1 MFFDGWEAW
10 LTDRVSEGCHGQ
22 AGADPIYASPR
33 DVVVMLDAFKDPR
46 AERVLNAGQFKSF
59 NATLISRIHFYAET
73 LLFVDDKPLG
83 KLFLFDYQ
91 ARDEFSV
98 ADENHLRDFADTLA
112 GLIDDHWER
121 KKQSADSG
129 VHMQQHILEILRSVA
144 QSLNDDRA
152 GLATSWSAVKTPPAT
167 KATAKRS
174 SSGVSPQLQDLN
186 RRLHFF
192 QRKLVLFDHIYE
204 LAMGFEGV
212 QLGISET
219 ETQLQLLEETGK
231 TDEVFTYCLDRFLWQ
246 QSFAQLLTEHYA
258 EQSITVHFEHRFDPG
273 QYLVASDPAL
283 LQFCVA
289 VLVGHVYANVQKVH
303 SIKIVTTTTHAMTG
317 LRHLCI
323 QITCGLRMVTPPDDL
338 QAALDTIVQQYFCGR
353 CRIVTESCFQI
364 LVPFL
369 PDRREAAP
377 CGGGAMDAVP
387 TDRTSLGAASSPVS
401 RVPTPAESRTGSV
414 VDDAADSLEDSTP
427 ALVSVLLK
435 ETSYERKSLAHE
447 SDASLAADAALR
459 GPDAS
464 LAVVD
469 HNSSATSLSSAKST
483 STLKNV
489 ELPPLVLD
497 LHSETTDTSS
507 AGAASGEAP
516 TATAPTPLYASTA
529 ARRKSTGGAAK
540 KTQLK
545 PKPPHGT
552 SPTHIA
558 LHPPARRRSPS
569 PSLESNAP
577 SHPLH
582 SSAAAVAAL
591 QQGHHHAEE
600 SPTKAKL
607 LTPHPP
613 DLPHPSHGS
622 LRPHHHHHVP
632 HAQHK

>member
-10 LTDRVSEGCHGQ
+10 LTDRVSEACNGQ
-22 AGADPIYASPR
+22 AGADSIYVSPR
-33 DVVVMLDAFKDPR
+33 DVVVMLDAFKDPQ
-46 AERVLNAGQFKSF
+46 AERILNAGQFKSF
-59 NATLISRIHFYAET
+59 NATLISRIHFYAEA

-91 ARDEFSV
+91 PRDEFSV

-121 KKQSADSG
+121 KKQSAYSG

-152 GLATSWSAVKTPPAT
+152 GLATSWSAVKAPPAI

-174 SSGVSPQLQDLN
+174 SSGVSPQLQDLK

-204 LAMGFEGV
+204 LAMGFDGV

-231 TDEVFTYCLDRFLWQ
+231 TDEVFTYCLDRYHWQ

-258 EQSITVHFEHRFDPG
+258 EQSITVNFEHRFDPG
-273 QYLVASDPAL
+273 LYLVASDPAL

-377 CGGGAMDAVP
+377 CDGGAMDV
-387 TDRTSLGAASSPVS
+387 AASSPLS
-401 RVPTPAESRTGSV
+401 RAPTPVESRTGSV
-414 VDDAADSLEDSTP
+414 VDDATGSLEDSTP

-435 ETSYERKSLAHE
+435 ESSEERKSFAQE
-447 SDASLAADAALR
+447 SDASSGACLAADGALR
-459 GPDAS
+459 GPDPS
-464 LAVVD
+464 MAVMD
-469 HNSSATSLSSAKST
+469 HHSSSTSLSSGKST

-497 LHSETTDTSS
+497 LRSDTTDASTV
-507 AGAASGEAP
+507 GAAAGEAP
-516 TATAPTPLYASTA
+516 TATAPTPLHATTA
-529 ARRKSTGGAAK
+529 ARRRSTGGTAK
-540 KTQLK
+540 KTSLK
-545 PKPPHGT
+545 PKAPHGA
-552 SPTHIA
+552 SPTHNG
-558 LHPPARRRSPS
+558 LHPPSRRKSPS
-569 PSLESNAP
+569 PSLESAP

-591 QQGHHHAEE
+591 QHGHHHAEE

-622 LRPHHHHHVP
+622 LRPHHHHVP
-632 HAQHK
+632 HALHK